1 MIRRARSVKEEVRRS
16 EEARRGYIKAKWK
29 RDCERE
35 REDEEDGGTTGPG
48 RGEVKDS
55 PHNTWSVTRW
65 CRAHTSKRW
74 GARGCNLTLVRP
86 TSTLLEMAATAR
98 QERKGVCRFV

>member
-55 PHNTWSVTRW
+55 PHKHLE
-65 CRAHTSKRW
+65 CD
-74 GARGCNLTLVRP
+74 TLVSGTHIKALGR
-86 TSTLLEMAATAR
+86 E
-98 QERKGVCRFV
+98 GV